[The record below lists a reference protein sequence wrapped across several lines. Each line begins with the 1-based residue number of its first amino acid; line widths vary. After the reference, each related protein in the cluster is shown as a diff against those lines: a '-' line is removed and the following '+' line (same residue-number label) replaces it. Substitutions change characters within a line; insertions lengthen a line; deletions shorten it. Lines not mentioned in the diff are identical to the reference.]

1 MTASPEM
8 PIADAKVA
16 ARGAARVRRREA
28 YVQAMEKAGA
38 MDGEGAGEGA
48 GEAVARLFLE
58 AVAPRAGCVVSAYWP
73 MGDELDVRPLLAA
86 LHDRG
91 HPCCLPVV
99 EAAGRPLVF
108 RAWTPSTSLVPAPFG
123 TSVPPDD
130 APVMTP
136 GLLVVPLLAFDERG
150 YRLGYGGGFYD
161 RTLAALHAANNAH
174 GVPALAVGV
183 AFEGQRADDLPTDA
197 NDQRLDML
205 VTERRARSFA

>member
-8 PIADAKVA
+8 TIADAKA
-16 ARGAARVRRREA
+16 AVRAAARVRRREA
-28 YVQAMEKAGA
+28 RAHAMEK
-38 MDGEGAGEGA
+38 AGEGA

-58 AVAPRAGCVVSAYWP
+58 AVAPGARCVVSAYWP

-99 EAAGRPLVF
+99 TGAGEPLAF
-108 RAWTPSTSLVPAPFG
+108 RAWTPSTSLVPAAFG

-136 GLLVVPLLAFDERG
+136 EVLIVPLLAFDVRG

-161 RTLAALHAANNAH
+161 RTLAALRIA
-174 GVPALAVGV
+174 GKPALAVGV
-183 AFEGQRADDLPTDA
+183 AFEGQRVDDLPVDGT
-197 NDQRLDML
+197 DQRLDML
-205 VTERRARSFA
+205 ITEQRARTFG

>member
-1 MTASPEM
+1 MTASPE
-8 PIADAKVA
+8 PTIADAKANLRAA
-16 ARGAARVRRREA
+16 ARLRRREA
-28 YVQAMEKAGA
+28 SARAG
-38 MDGEGAGEGA
+38 ERAGEGA

-58 AVAPRAGCVVSAYWP
+58 AVAAGAGCVVSAYWP

-86 LHDRG
+86 LHGRG

-99 EAAGRPLVF
+99 EGAGEPLVF

-136 GLLVVPLLAFDERG
+136 EVLIVPLLAFDVRG

-161 RTLAALHAANNAH
+161 RTLAALRAA
-174 GVPALAVGV
+174 GKPALAVGV
-183 AFEGQRADDLPTDA
+183 AFEGQRADEVPVDG

-205 VTERRARSFA
+205 VTERRMRTFA